1 MQLLER
7 FIAPHRSAHVVSQR
21 ILVVNGHP
29 DPRPERYCAALCRAY
44 EDGARA
50 AGLTV
55 RQIAVGKAVP
65 APGSQ
70 AASAD
75 LFAALED
82 MAWATRLMVIFPLWL
97 DQPPKALSE
106 LFEAFQHLSL
116 AARKKAPDVRQV
128 VTMEMPAFFHRI
140 AGIDSFRAPKSLAAM
155 DLPGFPDADRTFIG
169 SVDSISPQERDWW
182 LKAMREAGTGA
193 ARPRAASQAS
203 AA

>member
-7 FIAPHRSAHVVSQR
+7 FIAPHRAAHRVSQR

-55 RQIAVGKAVP
+55 RQVAVGKAVP

-70 AASAD
+70 AVSAD
-75 LFAALED
+75 LFAALKD
-82 MAWATRLMVIFPLWL
+82 MAWATRLMVIFPLWM

-106 LFEAFQHLSL
+106 LFEAFHHLNL
-116 AARKKAPDVRQV
+116 AARKKAPDMRQV

-140 AGIDSFRAPKSLAAM
+140 AGISSFRTPTSFAAM
-155 DLPGFPDADRTFIG
+155 DLPGFPGADRTFIG
-169 SVDSISPQERDWW
+169 SVDSISAQERDWW

-193 ARPRAASQAS
+193 ARPRAISEAS